1 MNKIRS
7 VRNKRILLLQGPMGT
22 FFKKLDRQLRLG
34 GAKTYKVGLNMGD
47 RFFSW
52 RDNYTP
58 YRGTPE
64 DWPAFVSDF
73 LDRHRIDMVFLFGDC
88 RYYQRIVRQK
98 ALQRDIDLFVF
109 EEGYIRPDYITM
121 ERFGVNG
128 YSKIPAEASFYE
140 DIVYQG
146 EDTPLPARP
155 SKTKMIISATLY
167 YALSNLFHFR
177 YPHYIHHRDF
187 SALKEAFY
195 GIRGLV
201 RKGVYAVTE
210 RGYLSLLTRKLS
222 KRYYFVPLQTH
233 NDFQILEHSPYRS
246 IEKFIIEVL
255 ESFATYAPD
264 GTFIVFKHH
273 PVDRG
278 RKNYDGFIRAQA
290 ELFGIRNRV
299 IVIHDVHLPSCLK
312 HAVATIT
319 INSTVGLS
327 AIGHEIPTLT
337 MGSAIYDIE
346 GLTNKGVPIDR
357 FWCEYRVPDRQLYL
371 NFRQYLIENTQLN
384 GSFYGLFPYELRAG
398 KGDDLSQR

>member
-1 MNKIRS
+1 
-7 VRNKRILLLQGPMGT
+7 
-22 FFKKLDRQLRLG
+22 
-34 GAKTYKVGLNMGD
+34 
-47 RFFSW
+47 
-52 RDNYTP
+52 
-58 YRGTPE
+58 
-64 DWPAFVSDF
+64 
-73 LDRHRIDMVFLFGDC
+73 MVFLFGDC

-278 RKNYDGFIRAQA
+278 RKNYDGFIRTQA

-312 HAVATIT
+312 HAVATVT